1 LNAIETALEKI
12 ENRVFCLKDTVL
24 LAVFEDGGVIFELE
38 SRVCHEINRSGA
50 QILHLL
56 DGRRNIDE
64 VIEIL
69 VGILSESEEML
80 RKDVAVFLNDLI
92 KRGWVY
98 DGKG

>member
-1 LNAIETALEKI
+1 MNTIETTLGKI

-24 LAVFEDGGVIFELE
+24 LAVFEDGGVIFDLE
-38 SRVCHEINRSGA
+38 SRFCHEINPSGA

-56 DGRRNIDE
+56 DGRRNIDA
-64 VIEIL
+64 VVEIL
-69 VGILSESEEML
+69 VGMLSESKEML

-98 DGKG
+98 VGEG

>member
-12 ENRVFCLKDTVL
+12 ENRVFCLKDSVL
-24 LAVFEDGGVIFELE
+24 LAVFEDGGVLFELE

-56 DGRRNIDE
+56 DGRRNIDA
-64 VIEIL
+64 VVEIL
-69 VGILSESEEML
+69 VGMLSESKEML

-98 DGKG
+98 VGEG

>member
-1 LNAIETALEKI
+1 MNAIETVLEKI
-12 ENRVFCLKDTVL
+12 GNRVFGLKGSVL

-56 DGRRNIDE
+56 DGKRNIDE

-69 VGILSESEEML
+69 AGILSESKAVL
-80 RKDVAVFLNDLI
+80 RKDVTVFLNDLV

-98 DGKG
+98 GGEG